1 MSRSVYAERY
11 ADLTSAFGRLRPG
24 QDLTVASGLKLW
36 AVVGRSLVL
45 RGVASGRVACA
56 PLQPAGRVATLRAE
70 LHGPQLGG
78 RVALRQSAAG
88 SGLLSQL
95 YHVTPAR
102 RDSLHRWALLRG
114 DCERGEP
121 VPSPVEGP
129 LAAGR
134 APGVLTGRTFVSWNG
149 MLDGALSIVIYGDK
163 DTASIAACAPLRPIE
178 PRQAVA
184 NWTDL
189 GGTVLLRQ
197 DSPYDATLVTV
208 QFRREAVRKAY
219 SYGIDELPT
228 ISRGEIGVMCP
239 NVRGVIYNPLG
250 VSADRVPSP
259 GEGSFEQYAVG
270 DLSGKYGPLGEN
282 SAVEFVQVHDPY
294 LTLFGPYSVVGRSA
308 VVFRPDGVP
317 LACANIALEGVKLL
331 TAVATFDTP
340 VQGQAIFQQAMGQ
353 SDVWMYVEL
362 SHPEPGGETYGHT
375 WSVHERLVR
384 TGSRLSSAWCADA
397 GSVYNPYNVT
407 TTAGYECQ
415 CSALAPE
422 RCVAGDLSGRLD
434 TLDIPPFSSGR
445 LAQYMFTDPGIELSQ
460 LLERSLVLG
469 GPDFSDTPLACT
481 NILAHN

>member
-1 MSRSVYAERY
+1 MQYNSVWGQLAAHLNSAGVRGIVQLRDNGTSVNIRVQLRTGALSEEFVWKIHEFPPDMEVKEPCADDKIGRMY

-282 SAVEFVQVHDPY
+282 SAVEFVQ
-294 LTLFGPYSVVGRSA
+294 T
-308 VVFRPDGVP
+308 
-317 LACANIALEGVKLL
+317 
-331 TAVATFDTP
+331 
-340 VQGQAIFQQAMGQ
+340 
-353 SDVWMYVEL
+353 
-362 SHPEPGGETYGHT
+362 EPGK
-375 WSVHERLVR
+375 VKRR
-384 TGSRLSSAWCADA
+384 R
-397 GSVYNPYNVT
+397 
-407 TTAGYECQ
+407 
-415 CSALAPE
+415 
-422 RCVAGDLSGRLD
+422 
-434 TLDIPPFSSGR
+434 
-445 LAQYMFTDPGIELSQ
+445 
-460 LLERSLVLG
+460 
-469 GPDFSDTPLACT
+469 
-481 NILAHN
+481 